1 MMMVMV
7 MMILSMCSTRRMHM
21 KQASK
26 QSLTDDRHMWMRHP
40 EAVEAHQPARVA
52 LEHQLAAPRSN
63 GLQVNHVL
71 EGLREGMLRDE
82 AMGSL
87 VVRLFG
93 TCMCI
98 CKRACREVT

>member
-1 MMMVMV
+1 
-7 MMILSMCSTRRMHM
+7 M

-26 QSLTDDRHMWMRHP
+26 QSLTDDRYMWMRHP
-40 EAVEAHQPARVA
+40 KTIEAHQPAGVA
-52 LEHQLAAPRSN
+52 LEHQLAAPCSD
-63 GLQVNHVL
+63 GLQVDHVL

-87 VVRLFG
+87 VIGLFG

-98 CKRACREVT
+98 YMHACREVRR